1 MKDYSYLLPF
11 GIVGALAMM
20 VANDNRVFNADN
32 RFKGVSFNIGDD
44 ENETIVGP
52 VRSKQRSVD
61 EIVEMIDMVMN
72 RLVYYKKMYN
82 GAKKE
87 GNKKAQYLAIRNYK
101 ALEGANQALRWSL
114 SEKDVGHPL
123 Y

>member
-1 MKDYSYLLPF
+1 MKDYSNILPF
-11 GIVGALAMM
+11 GIIGALALM
-20 VANDNRVFNADN
+20 VAKDNRVFNADN
-32 RFKGVSFNIGDD
+32 RFKGVSFNLGDED
-44 ENETIVGP
+44 NETIVGP
-52 VRSKQRSVD
+52 IRSRQRDAD
-61 EIVEMIDMVMN
+61 EIIEMIEMVMN
-72 RLVYYKKMYN
+72 RLIFYKKMYKDAQN
-82 GAKKE
+82 Q

>member
-1 MKDYSYLLPF
+1 MKDLSNLLPF
-11 GIVGALAMM
+11 GIIGALTLM

-44 ENETIVGP
+44 ENKTVIGP
-52 VRSKQRSVD
+52 IRTRQRDVD
-61 EIVEMIDMVMN
+61 EIIEMIEMVMN
-72 RLVYYKKMYN
+72 RLIYYRKMYKD
-82 GAKKE
+82 AQTQ

>member
-1 MKDYSYLLPF
+1 MKGYSNLLPF
-11 GIVGALAMM
+11 GIIGAFALM

-44 ENETIVGP
+44 ENKTVIGP
-52 VRSKQRSVD
+52 IRTRQRDVD
-61 EIVEMIDMVMN
+61 EIIEMIEMVMN
-72 RLVYYKKMYN
+72 RLIYYKKMYKDAQN
-82 GAKKE
+82 Q

>member
-1 MKDYSYLLPF
+1 
-11 GIVGALAMM
+11 M

-32 RFKGVSFNIGDD
+32 RFKGVSFNLGDD

-52 VRSKQRSVD
+52 IRSRQRDAD
-61 EIVEMIDMVMN
+61 EIIEMIEMVMN
-72 RLVYYKKMYN
+72 RLIFYKKMYRD
-82 GAKKE
+82 AQTE

>member
-1 MKDYSYLLPF
+1 MKDYLNILPF
-11 GIVGALAMM
+11 GIIGAFALM

-32 RFKGVSFNIGDD
+32 RFKGVSFNLGDD

-52 VRSKQRSVD
+52 IRSRQRDAD
-61 EIVEMIDMVMN
+61 EIIEMIEMVMN
-72 RLVYYKKMYN
+72 RLIFYKKMYRD
-82 GAKKE
+82 AQTE